1 MQKILII
8 DDEKDVLKGL
18 KDFLVSE
25 QFLVSTALTGREGIQ
40 KSQSEKPD
48 LILLDLRLP
57 DMDGYDVCRE
67 IRLLPSTKLTPIL
80 MVSTR
85 SKDMEKVIG
94 LEVGADDYITKPYS
108 QIELLA
114 RIRVALRR
122 VVKPGDDSTKS
133 EKTVFQSKI
142 LWVDSESRQVK
153 VGSSDVKLTRK
164 EFDLLVFFLTKP
176 NKVHT
181 RANLMSAVWGM
192 EFDSMQGTVDSHI
205 KTLRKK
211 LGKAGQ
217 FIETAPAVGYR
228 WTAEVS

>member
-1 MQKILII
+1 MKEGTILVV

-18 KDFLVSE
+18 KDFLLSE
-25 QFLVSTALTGREGIQ
+25 HFEVVTAMLGKDGIQ
-40 KSQSEKPD
+40 KARQEKPD

-57 DMDGYDVCRE
+57 DIDGYDVCRE
-67 IRLLPSTKLTPIL
+67 LRSDPTTSSIPIL

-108 QIELLA
+108 PIELLA

-122 VVKPGDDSTKS
+122 QTKQAVG
-133 EKTVFQSKI
+133 EFKKTLYRSADVS
-142 LWVDSESRQVK
+142 VDADSRQVE
-153 VGSSDVKLTRK
+153 VGKNSIKLTKK
-164 EFDLLVFFLTKP
+164 EFDLLLYFLMKP
-176 NKVHT
+176 EKVHT
-181 RANLMSAVWGM
+181 RNNLLAAVWGV

-211 LGKAGQ
+211 LGKPGQ
-217 FIETAPAVGYR
+217 AIETVPAVGYR
-228 WTAEVS
+228 WAEEVV

>member
-25 QFLVSTALTGREGIQ
+25 HFDVATALTGRDGIQ
-40 KSQSEKPD
+40 KAFQEKPD
-48 LILLDLRLP
+48 LVLLDLRLP
-57 DMDGYDVCRE
+57 DIDGYDVCRE
-67 IRLLPSTKLTPIL
+67 LRSDERTKSTPIL

-108 QIELLA
+108 PIELLA

-122 VVKPGDDSTKS
+122 VNKQEPGAAKS
-133 EKTVFQSKI
+133 QSYRSKN
-142 LWVDSESRQVK
+142 LSVDADSRQVHVDK
-153 VGSSDVKLTRK
+153 TSIKLTKK
-164 EFDLLVFFLTKP
+164 EFDLLLFFLMKP
-176 NKVHT
+176 AKVHT
-181 RANLMSAVWGM
+181 RNNLMSAVWGV
-192 EFDSMQGTVDSHI
+192 EYESMQGTVDSHI
-205 KTLRKK
+205 KTLRQK

-217 FIETAPAVGYR
+217 FIETVPAVGYR
-228 WTAEVS
+228 WTEEVV